1 MNVQVRPG
9 PIRSSRHEAAQRDLL
24 LQIIVE
30 RTERA
35 AAWGRILLVSAA
47 VLVFFLSADW
57 ERSNEPMQAVG
68 EMLVALLAI
77 AFSWWVLRLTPQ
89 RRVAQSTVLMSV
101 TTDGLLAFGSLFTNV
116 LDPNSDYTGVL
127 ASIDVS
133 IALLLI
139 VASAFRMRFS
149 AVAMSA
155 AVNGAGVLFLT
166 FLNHEAGYVPPPN
179 KPLIFLLYFIVAVS
193 FALMAIYLARLAVG
207 EAAVRTLRE
216 ERARQ
221 GVRAM
226 LHEHHDLKSLMSDVR
241 LSIERIVE
249 RTSNVAGVEPLARR
263 VSSRIEG
270 FGESLDLARGRVL
283 AILEGNDL
291 VKLADVHAAIAQVNQ
306 QLCDNVRLN
315 VHLPP
320 APVAVRFLGGTEA
333 MALLL
338 GHLVFNAI
346 KGHGGRGAQCISI
359 VVAPTD
365 PGWLEIRVE
374 DNGPGFSPTFLG
386 SFVGWGSVSEPLRGL
401 SLASSAVREVGGTL
415 QLQNLASG
423 GAQVTLRLPLLTK
436 KMRI

>member
-166 FLNHEAGYVPPPN
+166 FL
-179 KPLIFLLYFIVAVS
+179 
-193 FALMAIYLARLAVG
+193 
-207 EAAVRTLRE
+207 
-216 ERARQ
+216 
-221 GVRAM
+221 
-226 LHEHHDLKSLMSDVR
+226 
-241 LSIERIVE
+241 
-249 RTSNVAGVEPLARR
+249 
-263 VSSRIEG
+263 
-270 FGESLDLARGRVL
+270 
-283 AILEGNDL
+283 
-291 VKLADVHAAIAQVNQ
+291 
-306 QLCDNVRLN
+306 
-315 VHLPP
+315 
-320 APVAVRFLGGTEA
+320 
-333 MALLL
+333 
-338 GHLVFNAI
+338 
-346 KGHGGRGAQCISI
+346 
-359 VVAPTD
+359 
-365 PGWLEIRVE
+365 
-374 DNGPGFSPTFLG
+374 
-386 SFVGWGSVSEPLRGL
+386 
-401 SLASSAVREVGGTL
+401 
-415 QLQNLASG
+415 
-423 GAQVTLRLPLLTK
+423 
-436 KMRI
+436 